1 MMCMSRSA
9 ALALAASAV
18 LFPTPALGQDPPS
31 IGAAAAQPSSAIAP
45 ADPPTIAIME
55 FDFAAVHQWWAVE
68 LEIGRG
74 IADLFADGLV
84 NSGDYRVVERRFL
97 GAILAEQDL
106 ASDKDRSDPT
116 ANLVRA
122 GKLIGAQYLIVG
134 SVTKFGTEAE
144 TAGGAGGLVG
154 HALGLGVLR
163 REKGKAAVSITARL
177 VDAST
182 GVVAASVT
190 SEATSSRSGLL
201 LGGLAFRS
209 IGGLSMRSSGFR
221 ETILGEATE
230 RAVRQLV
237 EAFVTA
243 RPRLTPQS

>member
-1 MMCMSRSA
+1 MSNWFRSTLIACAVAGVCA
-9 ALALAASAV
+9 A
-18 LFPTPALGQDPPS
+18 PALSQERT
-31 IGAAAAQPSSAIAP
+31 A
-45 ADPPTIAIME
+45 PPTVAVME

-84 NSGDYRVVERRFL
+84 NSGGYRVVERRFL
-97 GAILAEQDL
+97 GAILAEQNL
-106 ASDKDRSDPT
+106 ASDKERSDPT

-144 TAGGAGGLVG
+144 TAGGAGGVVG

-163 REKGKAAVSITARL
+163 REKGKAAVTITARL

-237 EAFVTA
+237 EEFVTA
-243 RPRLTPQS
+243 RPRLAPQP